1 MAPVDKEVGAVIV
14 GAVAPK
20 TTLGELKPRPVKA
33 EVAAV
38 TVNVVVAVVLA

>member
-1 MAPVDKEVGAVIV
+1 MAPLLAEVGAVIV

-20 TTLGELKPRPVKA
+20 TTLDALKPRPFKV

>member
-1 MAPVDKEVGAVIV
+1 MAPLLAEVGAVIV

-20 TTLGELKPRPVKA
+20 TTLDALKPRPVKV

-38 TVNVVVAVVLA
+38 TVKVIVVLVLA